1 MKNIL
6 TIAFMLACATISAQ
20 DTLCVMITLDEVLY
34 FDYQTSEITNRF
46 DNTGSYEFTVDSGYV
61 MCIDFED
68 EKRRFRDVTTTFDD
82 GSHNHDTFATKSDYI
97 YSGSDWGDVTIE
109 ISEPRRRK

>member
-6 TIAFMLACATISAQ
+6 TIAFMLVCATISAQ

-61 MCIDFED
+61 MCLDFSD
-68 EKRRFRDVTTTFDD
+68 DKRRFRDVVTTFDD
-82 GSHNHDTFATKSDYI
+82 NSHSHDTFSSKSNVLYT
-97 YSGSDWGDVTIE
+97 SSDWGDITIE